1 MLLLYKIQ
9 ARCIPTKKHAPY
21 FCGYFKELE
30 LLKLM
35 AESVIPHNLE
45 ACNDVMMS
53 PNWSLFSKRKI
64 VNSSPLQLGIMASG
78 SGTNFEAVAKA
89 IANGELN
96 AEIKVLIYNNPQA
109 KVKERAD
116 KYNISSILIDHR
128 NYKRREDL
136 DLKIVETLQYYG
148 VDWAIMAGWMRIIT
162 QVLLD
167 GYPNRVINI
176 HPSLLPSFKGIKAI
190 EQALAAK
197 VKITGCTVHLVSLE
211 VDSGAI
217 IMQAAVP
224 VFPDDNLDTL
234 HQRIQIQEHNI
245 FPKAIAIAAFREQEN
260 KIN

>member
-1 MLLLYKIQ
+1 M
-9 ARCIPTKKHAPY
+9 
-21 FCGYFKELE
+21 E

-35 AESVIPHNLE
+35 TESVIPPNLE
-45 ACNDVMMS
+45 ACGDAMIS
-53 PNWSLFSKRKI
+53 PDWPLFSKQTI

-109 KVKERAD
+109 KVKERAE
-116 KYNISSILIDHR
+116 KYNIPSVLIDHR
-128 NYKRREDL
+128 DYQQREDL
-136 DLKIVETLQYYG
+136 DRKIVEVLKSYG
-148 VDWAIMAGWMRIIT
+148 VDWVIMAGWMRIIT

-167 GYPNRVINI
+167 GYPERVINI
-176 HPSLLPSFKGIKAI
+176 HPSLLPSFKGIRAI

-224 VFPDDNLDTL
+224 VLPNDDLDTL

-245 FPKAIAIAAFREQEN
+245 FPKAIAIAAFKEQEQKVN
-260 KIN
+260 